1 VMINHNRAILADHL
15 ERLDRIPNY
24 IDRDRGLQWDFSWL
38 SSDFVK
44 PPPYEVTMG
53 EALAYAGVVCP
64 GFDPEWLN
72 ANLTSERVDELV
84 VEIAEFF
91 GMSYAD
97 VVNTF
102 YQEDTE
108 IADFV
113 TPGEVALRLRDLPDS
128 PVF

>member
-1 VMINHNRAILADHL
+1 MTINHNRAILADHL
-15 ERLDRIPNY
+15 ERLDRMPDY
-24 IDRDRGLQWDFSWL
+24 TDLDRGLQWDFSSL
-38 SSDFVK
+38 PSDFVR

-53 EALAYAGVVCP
+53 EALAYASVVCP

-91 GMSYAD
+91 AMSYAD

-108 IADFV
+108 IAHFV

>member
-1 VMINHNRAILADHL
+1 MTINHNCAILADHL
-15 ERLDRIPNY
+15 ERLDRMPDY
-24 IDRDRGLQWDFSWL
+24 TDRDHGLQWDFSWL
-38 SSDFVK
+38 PSDFVR

-53 EALAYAGVVCP
+53 EALAYASVVCP
-64 GFDPEWLN
+64 GFDREWPN

-84 VEIAEFF
+84 MEIAEFF
-91 GMSYAD
+91 EMSYAD

-102 YQEDTE
+102 YEEDIE

-113 TPGEVALRLRDLPDS
+113 TLGEVALRLQDLPDS